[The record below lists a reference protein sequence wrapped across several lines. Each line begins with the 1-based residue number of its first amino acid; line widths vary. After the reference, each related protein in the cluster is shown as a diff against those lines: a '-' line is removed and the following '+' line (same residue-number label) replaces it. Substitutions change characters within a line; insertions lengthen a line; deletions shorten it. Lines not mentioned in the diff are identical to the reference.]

1 MSPQNTPKVTRDLL
15 GEPNDQNVIKEMKV
29 IKTKSYPCPK
39 MNGTYLITD
48 LSQEAAI
55 AKILFTTVKTNL
67 LNKMYQHSKIKLG
80 VSAIKPELFVSL
92 NLIVESIE
100 N

>member
-1 MSPQNTPKVTRDLL
+1 MNPQDTPNGSRDLK
-15 GEPNDQNVIKEMKV
+15 GDPNDQELLKDIKDKV
-29 IKTKSYPCPK
+29 YPDRK

-55 AKILFTTVKTNL
+55 AKIILTTVIANL
-67 LNKMYQHSKIKLG
+67 GNKKYWRNQVKLG
-80 VSAIKPELFVSL
+80 VSAMKPELFLSL

>member
-1 MSPQNTPKVTRDLL
+1 VSPQDTPKVTRDLQ
-15 GEPNDQNVIKEMKV
+15 GDPNDQKVIKEMNGIKKKV
-29 IKTKSYPCPK
+29 YDDPK
-39 MNGTYLITD
+39 MKGTFLITD

-55 AKILFTTVKTNL
+55 AKIILTNVKTNL
-67 LNKMYQHSKIKLG
+67 GNKNYSHDKIKLG
-80 VSAIKPELFVSL
+80 VSAMKPELFLSL